1 MAERSAL
8 SGLVVPVPEAEP
20 VVAAHRSR
28 LDANAALGVPAH
40 VTALFPFVSPADL
53 TADVLAR
60 VARVVSAVP
69 TFDHRFGRTDWF
81 GDDVL
86 WLAPDD
92 PAPFVELTERLHAEF
107 PDHPPFGGAFPEV
120 VPHLTVGHGHPRPAL
135 TEAELAV
142 RAGLPVSGTATA
154 VHLLT
159 EDEPGG
165 RWTLRARFPLRSR

>member
-1 MAERSAL
+1 MAERRAL

-28 LDANAALGVPAH
+28 LDANAVLGVPAH

-53 TADVLAR
+53 TDDVLAR
-60 VARVVSAVP
+60 VAQVVDAVP
-69 TFDHRFGRTDWF
+69 AFDHHFGRTDWF

-107 PDHPPFGGAFPEV
+107 PDHPPFGGAFAEV

-135 TEAELAV
+135 AEAELAV
-142 RAGLPVSGTATA
+142 RAGLPVSGTATQ
-154 VHLLT
+154 VLLLT
-159 EDEPGG
+159 QDGPGG
-165 RWTLRARFPLRSR
+165 RWTLRHRFPLRSC